1 MMHFNNLEDLL
12 AHELEDLLSAERML
26 ADALPKMANAANDEK
41 LKAAFNKHLRETRE
55 NHITRLNDMF
65 TILGRSPKTTRC
77 KGMQGIIEEAEELL
91 NATGDE
97 ATRDAALIGAAQR
110 AEHYEMAAYGT
121 ARAHAEELGE
131 KKIAQMLQETLDV
144 EGETNKQLTKLAEG
158 GFLRKGVNPEA
169 VR

>member
-1 MMHFNNLEDLL
+1 MRHFNDLEDLL

-26 ADALPKMANAANDEK
+26 ADVLPKMANAADDEK
-41 LKAAFNKHLRETRE
+41 LKTAFNKHLRETRE

-65 TILGRSPKTTRC
+65 TILGRSPNATHC
-77 KGMQGIIEEAEELL
+77 KGMQGIVDEAEELI

-110 AEHYEMAAYGT
+110 AEHYEIAAYGT
-121 ARAHAEELGE
+121 ARAHAEELGQ
-131 KKIAQMLQETLDV
+131 KKIAQMLQETLDM
-144 EGETNKQLTKLAEG
+144 EGETNKKLTKLAEG